1 MSSHIGLA
9 PHIKVLLRRICI
21 KIRTSKCT
29 LPFVFPDD
37 KKEKYCLRENSELKL
52 NFVKQNNS
60 PKTGCNPLK
69 YVDSVTKKAFLV
81 LIFFG

>member
-9 PHIKVLLRRICI
+9 PPHIKVLLRRICI
-21 KIRTSKCT
+21 KIRISKCT
-29 LPFVFPDD
+29 LTFAFTDE
-37 KKEKYCLRENSELKL
+37 KEKYCLRENSELKL

-69 YVDSVTKKAFLV
+69 YVDIESQKRLF
-81 LIFFG
+81 

>member
-9 PHIKVLLRRICI
+9 PHSKVLLCHICI
-21 KIRTSKCT
+21 KIRISKCT
-29 LPFVFPDD
+29 LTFAFTDE
-37 KKEKYCLRENSELKL
+37 KEKYCLRENSELKL

>member
-1 MSSHIGLA
+1 MLIA
-9 PHIKVLLRRICI
+9 E
-21 KIRTSKCT
+21 IRLHKNQLSYTFKLKGASLSYDFIDFGSK
-29 LPFVFPDD
+29 
-37 KKEKYCLRENSELKL
+37 KYCLRENSELKL
-52 NFVKQNNS
+52 NFVKRNS